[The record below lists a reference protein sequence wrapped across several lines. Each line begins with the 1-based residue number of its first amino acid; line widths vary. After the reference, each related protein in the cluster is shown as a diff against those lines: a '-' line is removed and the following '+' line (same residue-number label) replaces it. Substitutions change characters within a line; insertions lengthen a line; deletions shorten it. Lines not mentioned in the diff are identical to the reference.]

1 MELKDRFSAFVKH
14 TGLSIPKLAMYLGF
28 KTPQTI
34 REILKGNTRT
44 ISDAVQYKIISHY
57 PDINIDWLV
66 NGVGDMLQER
76 AADTQP
82 MMIPTNA
89 PSGIPLITAE
99 AMAGALV
106 GESYVYPQ
114 DCPRFIVPAFN
125 NPNFLISVCGDS
137 MEPLFRTG
145 DIVAC
150 KTMPLSSVFFQWG
163 KVYVVNTQQGA
174 LIKRVEPGDSN
185 DAIVLVSDNERYKP
199 FAIPKSE
206 IYQIALVVG
215 LIRPL

>member
-1 MELKDRFSAFVKH
+1 MEETVAERVRIFLQENKIATSAFEKKIGVSNGYVRLLKNSPKPVVLERIFDAYPR
-14 TGLSIPKLAMYLGF
+14 LSRAWLLA
-28 KTPQTI
+28 
-34 REILKGNTRT
+34 
-44 ISDAVQYKIISHY
+44 
-57 PDINIDWLV
+57 
-66 NGVGDMLQER
+66 GVGDMLQER

>member
-1 MELKDRFSAFVKH
+1 MNQEL
-14 TGLSIPKLAMYLGF
+14 T
-28 KTPQTI
+28 
-34 REILKGNTRT
+34 
-44 ISDAVQYKIISHY
+44 KIINLIRYKSNLTQKEIAASLGVRPTYLSDMINARIGFSQNFRKKIYELY
-57 PDINIDWLV
+57 PYCMDLSNVD
-66 NGVGDMLQER
+66 GDMLQER
-76 AADTQP
+76 AAETQP